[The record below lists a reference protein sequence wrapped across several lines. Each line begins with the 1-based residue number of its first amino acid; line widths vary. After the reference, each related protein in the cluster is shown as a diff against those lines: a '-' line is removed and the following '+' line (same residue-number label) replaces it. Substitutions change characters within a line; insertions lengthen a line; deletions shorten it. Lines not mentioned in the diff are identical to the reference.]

1 MIRSIRRALFA
12 GIVLASLFTASG
24 SVAGAQDASVK
35 AAADSISV
43 SVTDLERAAEQ
54 LAIAV
59 EAAVR
64 KTAEDPAV
72 KVAALKVAKNAVNA
86 AQVAVTAQAN
96 VLQAALDALAREI
109 AIVTE
114 KQQAKAKA
122 H

>member
-59 EAAVR
+59 EAAIR